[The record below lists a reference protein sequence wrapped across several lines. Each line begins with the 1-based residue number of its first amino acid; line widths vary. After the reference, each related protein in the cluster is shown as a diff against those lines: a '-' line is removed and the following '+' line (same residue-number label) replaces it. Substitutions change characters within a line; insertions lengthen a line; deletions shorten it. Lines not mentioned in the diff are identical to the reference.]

1 MLTPDYLQGAPA
13 ELEEL
18 FLRLEEDI
26 IADICRRI
34 AKAGYLTDSAEHQV
48 LRRRE
53 LGAGTE
59 YIKQKISEYSAL
71 SDEAVD
77 RLFFDAAQTS
87 DEFYRK
93 AYDKANVGYTPY
105 EYNDFFQQ
113 AVTASVNQTKGELR
127 NFTQSMGFSYR
138 GSNGQ
143 VRFHGAAEA
152 YRDCLDYAYMQVMT
166 GAVDHNTAIRNA
178 TRRLTE
184 GGLQFVDYASGVR
197 CHADVA
203 ARRAVLTGLSQ
214 MTGKVSEHNAAE
226 LGTDIVEVDAHA
238 GARPDHAEW
247 QGRWYSLSGK
257 SKKYPSLVEVT
268 GYGTGA
274 GLKGWNCRHDFYP
287 VIEGISEPSY
297 TEEELKNI
305 DPPPFEYNGKTYTY
319 YEATQRQRAME
330 RSMRKTKREILAA
343 DATDDKDRFTEKSVL
358 LRRQKEEYGRFS
370 KAAGLSLR
378 NERAQ
383 VGGFGHSQASRSA
396 AEYKK
401 MLTLGNGDATIGL
414 KVNSF
419 RNALASGSVNTS
431 VDTKNQ
437 SKHVNGKVWK
447 NQVKQAVQSG
457 GKVTPRSILA
467 KGLDPQDLINRY
479 AGTGDHYEFRGN
491 NKYPDEFITLP
502 FEAGRTYNKKTGKYE
517 ATNRVQIKYDEN
529 KGAHIFPVLMR

>member
-1 MLTPDYLQGAPA
+1 M
-13 ELEEL
+13 
-18 FLRLEEDI
+18 
-26 IADICRRI
+26 
-34 AKAGYLTDSAEHQV
+34 
-48 LRRRE
+48 
-53 LGAGTE
+53 
-59 YIKQKISEYSAL
+59 
-71 SDEAVD
+71 
-77 RLFFDAAQTS
+77 
-87 DEFYRK
+87 
-93 AYDKANVGYTPY
+93 
-105 EYNDFFQQ
+105 
-113 AVTASVNQTKGELR
+113 
-127 NFTQSMGFSYR
+127 
-138 GSNGQ
+138 
-143 VRFHGAAEA
+143 
-152 YRDCLDYAYMQVMT
+152 
-166 GAVDHNTAIRNA
+166 
-178 TRRLTE
+178 
-184 GGLQFVDYASGVR
+184 
-197 CHADVA
+197 
-203 ARRAVLTGLSQ
+203 
-214 MTGKVSEHNAAE
+214 
-226 LGTDIVEVDAHA
+226 
-238 GARPDHAEW
+238 
-247 QGRWYSLSGK
+247 
-257 SKKYPSLVEVT
+257 T